1 MYKSLLDKFILI
13 IFNFLINNIVKNNRD
28 IVIYNNIVC
37 YSCARDNKIEN
48 REQKAKAKA
57 REAIK

>member
-1 MYKSLLDKFILI
+1 MCKSLLNKFILI
-13 IFNFLINNIVKNNRD
+13 IFNLLINNVVESNKD

-48 REQKAKAKA
+48 
-57 REAIK
+57 